1 MWKTVECAVQG
12 TSHIKT
18 NTPCQDK
25 TYSTTFDNTQVVALA
40 DGAGSAVFSHYGAET
55 ATKHVCNLL
64 SHNFD
69 LYFNDENGVAVKQ
82 NLISSLN
89 DELGET
95 AKRLKC
101 SIDALASTLLV
112 VAVKREQFIII
123 HIGDGII
130 GYLREDEL
138 KIASHPQNGE
148 FVNET
153 VFTTSQKAILSIKL
167 LKGNLNQIS
176 GFVLMSDGTEAGF
189 YDKRKQRLADVLRRI
204 IQLSMLYVHPE
215 ELQDQLQQSF
225 KDTLC
230 HVTQD
235 DCSMVVLAKSDS
247 GYLNLTTSQRKQI
260 LQVCGKDTTRINKS
274 LKRLDDILL
283 FLRDRHDLQQVSH
296 HLHVRKKY
304 TKKYIRKLYELHLIQ
319 KVGNM
324 YRTAIIM
331 DAREGE

>member
-12 TSHIKT
+12 TSHIRT

-55 ATKHVCNLL
+55 AAEHVCNLL

-69 LYFNDENGVAVKQ
+69 LYFNDENGVAVKRY
-82 NLISSLN
+82 LISSLN

-101 SIDALASTLLV
+101 SIDDLASTLLV
-112 VAVKREQFIII
+112 VAVKKEQFIII

-153 VFTTSQKAILSIKL
+153 VFTTSKKAIFSMKL
-167 LKGNLNQIS
+167 LKGTLNRIS
-176 GFVLMSDGTEAGF
+176 GFVLMSDGTETGF
-189 YDKRKQRLADVLRRI
+189 YDKRKQCFAAALRRI

-235 DCSMVVLAKSDS
+235 DCSMVILAKSDS
-247 GYLNLTTSQRKQI
+247 GFLNLTTSQRKQI
-260 LQVCGKDTTRINKS
+260 LQVFGNDTPELKKS
-274 LKRLDDILL
+274 MKRCKDILL
-283 FLRDRHDLQQVSH
+283 FLQDRHDLQQVSR
-296 HLHVRKKY
+296 HLHIRKKY
-304 TKKYIRKLYELHLIQ
+304 TKRYIRKLYELHLIL
-319 KVGNM
+319 KYGNL
-324 YRTAIIM
+324 YQTAIVM
-331 DAREGE
+331 DACGGE